1 MDEINL
7 KQKLIRGCSAPY
19 EFLLLKDHLPLK

>member
-7 KQKLIRGCSAPY
+7 KQKLITGCSAPY
-19 EFLLLKDHLPLK
+19 EFLLKDHLPLK